1 MLLEEAELKLN
12 AIDKDSAPIPG
23 RTKVLEVNGLNNN

>member
-1 MLLEEAELKLN
+1 MDFIMLLEEAEVKLN

-23 RTKVLEVNGLNNN
+23 RNKGG